1 MSSSNHRWTTTI
13 LLGSLAIA
21 GANGACGS
29 DVSSGTGASGEGGTT
44 TGISSTGGSD
54 EGGGNAGGGGMA
66 PDPCLPLEPGL
77 RAALETAYAP
87 DANLKGGLMLA
98 VSTPDCPLWSASVGD
113 DMLTADSLFKI
124 GVTSRMLVAATVL
137 TLVDDGVL
145 SLDDTLD
152 AWIPAIPDS
161 DTLTLQHLL
170 NATSGLRDYN
180 ENQDFLD
187 LLSLDPDTVW
197 TPNELI
203 QYSIDAGQ
211 AAPPGTAYDRKFV
224 DFVALGIVL
233 EAVTG
238 LTAHAAIRDR
248 VIDPLGLDATFLAG
262 PEGSFAKIVPGYLPN
277 GMEFPKEYV
286 DPSFWWVGAAFV
298 SNAVDTL
305 ALSRAIVVSDLL
317 SETSRDALLD
327 LTVPTGAAG
336 LDQGLGVLADTSS
349 GDLWVG
355 QQGTIPPHEV
365 RNFYSPALDAAV
377 VVLGTNDFATYG
389 LLVDA
394 FGVIDDAQSQ

>member
-1 MSSSNHRWTTTI
+1 
-13 LLGSLAIA
+13 
-21 GANGACGS
+21 
-29 DVSSGTGASGEGGTT
+29 
-44 TGISSTGGSD
+44 
-54 EGGGNAGGGGMA
+54 MA

-238 LTAHAAIRDR
+238 
-248 VIDPLGLDATFLAG
+248 
-262 PEGSFAKIVPGYLPN
+262 
-277 GMEFPKEYV
+277 
-286 DPSFWWVGAAFV
+286 
-298 SNAVDTL
+298 
-305 ALSRAIVVSDLL
+305 
-317 SETSRDALLD
+317 
-327 LTVPTGAAG
+327 
-336 LDQGLGVLADTSS
+336 
-349 GDLWVG
+349 
-355 QQGTIPPHEV
+355 
-365 RNFYSPALDAAV
+365 
-377 VVLGTNDFATYG
+377 
-389 LLVDA
+389 
-394 FGVIDDAQSQ
+394 